1 MNWHVKSIVSSAI
14 WVAVPKQL
22 SFWRILMRTKILE
35 FKSLLACLAM
45 LLSAAGTAFATF
57 PGHNGLIAFQA
68 QTSAGVQIYSVRPN
82 GKDLQQITFLNGDAV
97 APAWSPNGRRI
108 VFEHDAP
115 GECANV
121 AIMNADGNGLI
132 EFQLRV
138 FVRTIPL
145 SHLTGYGS
153 YSIVSIPL
161 RTTMHFGAWI
171 SMGTTDNV
179 SAYAVLIRMFLP
191 TGKKSVSFVA
201 PTEARTHRRSSRPTL
216 MVAICSKLPLSISMS
231 RLSRIGRQ
239 TVSTSF
245 SVSMEMS
252 PSRESQQTS

>member
-1 MNWHVKSIVSSAI
+1 MNWHLKSIVSTAI

-22 SFWRILMRTKILE
+22 TLWRILMRTKILE

-68 QTSAGVQIYSVRPN
+68 QTSAGVQIYTVRPN

-132 EFQLRV
+132 EFPAPGVCEDDPSFTPDGIRII
-138 FVRTIPL
+138 FHRFDPATNDDA
-145 SHLTGYGS
+145 
-153 YSIVSIPL
+153 
-161 RTTMHFGAWI
+161 FW
-171 SMGTTDNV
+171 SMDLNGDNRQRIGLCCFDPNV
-179 SAYAVLIRMFLP
+179 SP
-191 TGKKSVSFVA
+191 NGKKSASFVA

-216 MVAICSKLPLSISMS
+216 MVAIRSKLPPSISMS